1 MPHIALQNGQPLL
14 QPVDADVLLRGAA
27 SLRPQLDARDRAG
40 RIARAE
46 KHTERAAARAEIG
59 HTRPRRQRQEVRKQQ
74 RVRAE
79 RHLALRDAE
88 PQPVPQIVF
97 HGRPPHHELR
107 ITNY

>member
-1 MPHIALQNGQPLL
+1 MPHVSLQNGQAVF
-14 QPVDADVLLRGAA
+14 QCVEADVLLRSAA
-27 SLRPQLDARDRAG
+27 GLRPQLDARDRAG

-79 RHLALRDAE
+79 RHLAALRDAE

-97 HGRPPHHELR
+97 HGRPPSR